1 MYRRRIL
8 HDNAGSGSTAD
19 AVQGLDWTTV
29 WLYLILVIIGW
40 MMVYAAD
47 HDVSKV
53 AQWSDLY
60 DIKATYGKQTIFI
73 VVAIII
79 GGATLL
85 TDNRLFKTFAYVF
98 YGFSILLLLV
108 TLAVAPAVHGA
119 HAWIPLGFGFRLQS
133 GEIAKLA
140 TALTLSTFLG
150 GHETSLRDNRT
161 LAYTVGIIVLP
172 MVIILLQND
181 TGSMLVFVSFFLMLY
196 REGMP
201 PWVYLL
207 GIIFAILAVLTLKFN
222 LEIVI
227 MMLFLT
233 AFAFL
238 ISLFKD
244 REERLPWQRIGIV
257 LSILSFLGLYFG
269 LQQDD
274 KEHYLRYWLAV
285 TTLVIDFLA
294 LAGLATIQYLNKK
307 QQFVLFVSIGLV
319 VAGVFASVVD
329 VAFNNILQ
337 PHQQERINVW
347 LNPEKCN
354 PRGALYNVN
363 QSKIAIGSGSILG
376 KGFLHGSVT
385 KMNYVPEQQTD
396 FIFCTVGEEQG
407 FVGSVGL
414 IGLYVFLLLRI
425 IYIGERQRSKFT
437 RVYAYCVAGIL
448 FFHFTINMGMTMGM
462 LPVIGI
468 PLPFLSYGGSSLIS
482 FTILLAVLVKLDA
495 SRNVAFR

>member
-8 HDNAGSGSTAD
+8 HDTHSHGSTAD
-19 AVQGLDWTTV
+19 AVQGLDWTVV

-40 MMVYAAD
+40 TMVYAAD
-47 HDVSKV
+47 HDVSKIP
-53 AQWSDLY
+53 QWSDLY
-60 DIKATYGKQTIFI
+60 DLKTTYGKQSIFI
-73 VVAIII
+73 VVAILV
-79 GGATLL
+79 GSATLL

-98 YGFSILLLLV
+98 YGFSILLLIV
-108 TLAVAPAVHGA
+108 TRLVAPPIHGA
-119 HAWIPLGFGFRLQS
+119 HAWIPLGFGFNLQT

-150 GHETSLRDNRT
+150 GHDSNLRDNRSM
-161 LAYTVGIIVLP
+161 LYTIGIIVLP

-181 TGSMLVFVSFFLMLY
+181 TGSMLVFFSFFLMLY

-201 PWVYLL
+201 PWIYLI
-207 GIIFAILAVLTLKFN
+207 GIILAILAVLTLKFN

-233 AFAFL
+233 AFGFL
-238 ISLFKD
+238 ISLYKD
-244 REERLPWQRIGIV
+244 REDRQPWIRGGIVLAV
-257 LSILSFLGLYFG
+257 LSILGVYFG
-269 LQQDD
+269 TQTDEKQQ
-274 KEHYLRYWLAV
+274 YLPYWLV
-285 TTLVIDFLA
+285 LLTLSIDFIA
-294 LAGLATIQYLNKK
+294 LAVLATLQYLNKK

-319 VAGVFASVVD
+319 VAGLFSSLVD
-329 VAFNNILQ
+329 IGFNNILQ

-354 PRGALYNVN
+354 ARGALYNVN
-363 QSKIAIGSGSILG
+363 QSKIAIGSGGAFG

-407 FVGSVGL
+407 FIGSLGL
-414 IGLYVFLLLRI
+414 IGLYIFLLLRI

-482 FTILLAVLVKLDA
+482 FTVLLAVLVKLDA